1 MQQLEIINE
10 IEYKVGEVNFNK
22 EKVKNEVEEYIKKF
36 DNLIITDYEEIKDFK
51 EIRANLNKVIKTIE
65 DKRKLIKAEY
75 STPLTQFEKDVKEIV
90 SIIDNVNSKIDIQ
103 IKDFEQKQKDA
114 KKELIIKYLEKYNL
128 AEYLDLIFK
137 EEWLN
142 KTCSITTIE
151 DELIAIEE
159 KIKGELLAIE
169 NFSTSNIEKAEL
181 LNDYKK
187 SLDLAGTM
195 QKYNERKNVIKSVVN
210 NDDNTKHNITLEIC
224 ATKGEMEM
232 IKDLLEKLNV
242 EYKRVK

>member
-22 EKVKNEVEEYIKKF
+22 EKVKNEVEEYIRKF

-65 DKRKLIKAEY
+65 DKRKLIKLEY

-90 SIIDNVNSKIDIQ
+90 SVIDNVNSKIDIQ
-103 IKDFEQKQKDA
+103 IKEFEQKQKEN
-114 KKELIIKYLEKYNL
+114 KKELIMQYLQTYNL
-128 AEYLDLIFK
+128 TEYLDLIFK

-142 KTCSITTIE
+142 KTYSITTIE
-151 DELIAIEE
+151 TELIGIEE
-159 KIKGELLAIE
+159 KIKAELLAIE

-195 QKYNERKNVIKSVVN
+195 QKYNERKNVIKTVVN
-210 NDDNTKHNITLEIC
+210 NDDKTKHNITLEIC